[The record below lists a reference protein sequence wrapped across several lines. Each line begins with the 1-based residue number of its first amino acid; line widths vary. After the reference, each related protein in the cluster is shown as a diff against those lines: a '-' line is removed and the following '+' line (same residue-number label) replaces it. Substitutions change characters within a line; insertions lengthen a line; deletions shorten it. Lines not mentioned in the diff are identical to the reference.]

1 MIEYQRIGDLWRAT
15 VTINGV
21 TIGSAQMPTQR
32 EAVQDL
38 MDALSKIRR
47 HLDEMGTDG
56 RQPI

>member
-47 HLDEMGTDG
+47 HLDAMGTDG
-56 RQPI
+56 R